1 MKFLVAAFLATSVSA
16 GALDLTSA
24 KRHFAAINDVVGQVG
39 AHFELLSHQVNGP
52 TTDVKSFEEAATA
65 VVVTLKNGKDTVEA
79 SADLP
84 LFATTDLSITVT
96 ELKSKCLTLAVGLKY
111 KKNAFEDAGCCD
123 LVREKTA
130 EIHLHATDLI
140 HAIISKLPGVSDDSV
155 KTLLHDLFQILDKL
169 ESDFLGTKCINK
181 GPTSAVSIS
190 SALPATGTATGTA
203 HTESKT
209 PCTESENTAAPTGTH
224 PGPSAPCDN
233 EYGCP
238 PTGTAPHGTQTG
250 SKPTGTHPVPSGPC
264 DSEYGCPPTGTSPHD
279 TQTGS
284 KPTGTQPGHSAPCD
298 NEYGCPP
305 SGTAS
310 HNTKTGSK
318 PTGTAPHDTQTG
330 SKPTGTESVPSG
342 PCDSEYGC
350 PPTGTAPQDTKTG
363 SKPTGPHSVPSG
375 PCDSEYGCPPT
386 GTAPQ
391 DTQTG
396 SKPTGTHPVPSVPC
410 ETESGSQPTGTHS
423 APSGTCDSEYGCPPT
438 GTAPQ
443 DTKTGSKPTGTSP
456 HDTKTGSQPTGTHSV
471 PLGPCD

>member
-16 GALDLTSA
+16 GALDITSA

-181 GPTSAVSIS
+181 GPTSAVSTS

-238 PTGTAPHGTQTG
+238 PTGTAPYGTQTG

-264 DSEYGCPPTGTSPHD
+264 DSEYGCPPTGTAHHD
-279 TQTGS
+279 TKTGS
-284 KPTGTQPGHSAPCD
+284 KPTGTQPGHSPSCD

-305 SGTAS
+305 TGTAS
-310 HNTKTGSK
+310 HDTKTGSK
-318 PTGTAPHDTQTG
+318 PTGT
-330 SKPTGTESVPSG
+330 
-342 PCDSEYGC
+342 
-350 PPTGTAPQDTKTG
+350 
-363 SKPTGPHSVPSG
+363 HSVPSG

-386 GTAPQ
+386 GTAPH
-391 DTQTG
+391 DTKTG
-396 SKPTGTHPVPSVPC
+396 SKPTGTHPIPSVPC

-423 APSGTCDSEYGCPPT
+423 VPS
-438 GTAPQ
+438 
-443 DTKTGSKPTGTSP
+443 
-456 HDTKTGSQPTGTHSV
+456 
-471 PLGPCD
+471 GPCD